1 MKIIVLGATG
11 KIGRA
16 ITRELEPRHEIVSVG
31 SRSGDL
37 QVDYTDGESVRSMFE
52 SVGSFDGLVCVVG
65 GDSTFRPYD
74 QLTDGD
80 FELGFRRKFLA
91 QLNLVRVG
99 ADFATDG
106 ASFTLSSGFLSHYPI
121 TSSVATSP
129 FNAAVDALATSLAP
143 LLPRGLRINVV
154 SPAPV
159 VPVDKV
165 RVGLVSAA
173 QVAAHYV
180 QCVEGDFTGRVLRAW
195 GGLEKEH
202 AP

>member
-1 MKIIVLGATG
+1 MKVIVLGATG
-11 KIGRA
+11 KIGSA
-16 ITRELEPRHEIVSVG
+16 IVRDLVSRHEIVSAG

-65 GDSTFRPYD
+65 GDSAFKPYG
-74 QLTDGD
+74 QLTDED

-99 ADFATDG
+99 TDFAADG
-106 ASFTLSSGFLSHYPI
+106 ASFTLSSGFLSHYPNPA
-121 TSSVATSP
+121 SVATGP
-129 FNAAVDALATSLAP
+129 FNAAVDALATSLSP

-159 VPVDKV
+159 VPSD
-165 RVGLVSAA
+165 RVGTGLVSAA
-173 QVAAHYV
+173 QVAGYFV

-202 AP
+202 AT

>member
-1 MKIIVLGATG
+1 MKIIILGATG
-11 KIGRA
+11 KIGSA
-16 ITRELEPRHEIVSVG
+16 IVRDLVARHEIVSVG

-37 QVDYTDGESVRSMFE
+37 QVDYTDGDSVRSMFK

-65 GDSTFRPYD
+65 GDSAFKPYG
-74 QLTDGD
+74 QLTNAD

-99 ADFATDG
+99 TDFAADG
-106 ASFTLSSGFLSHYPI
+106 ASFTLSSGFLSHYPN
-121 TSSVATSP
+121 SASVATGP
-129 FNAAVDALATSLAP
+129 FNAAVDALATSLSP

-159 VPVDKV
+159 VPAD
-165 RVGLVSAA
+165 RVGRGLVSAE
-173 QVAAHYV
+173 QVAAALV
-180 QCVEGDFTGRVLRAW
+180 RCVEGDFPGRVLRAW

-202 AP
+202 AI